1 MIGGKKQIAI
11 LASFFLALALALSPS
26 SALAEEKFVTILF
39 TGPLTGPTAAVTL
52 PLNLGLGDYI
62 QELNSKGGIDG
73 VKLKLITSDD
83 RYDVARA
90 ISFYQRYR
98 KTPRAVALISIS
110 TAATYVM
117 SPLIARDKMLMIT
130 TASGRFEHE
139 PGYVFLMFPP
149 FQNQFGAALD
159 WVAADWK
166 KKGKSGMPT
175 VGYMGWQ
182 GGAGEVFMNGAPQ
195 YAKKAGVKLLPPEY
209 FPPGSLKHETW
220 INRLAQQGA
229 DYIYVAGVDPSASFV
244 IRDAFGMGLT
254 KKIQF
259 ISGPFG
265 LEPHVGLK
273 VIKPEVLEG
282 SVVGSPYLTGD
293 EPLRHPLVKLFTK
306 YNKKPL
312 EEVNPSYLYSIGIA
326 KILEAAIRMALKEV
340 GYDKINGE
348 AVYQALQKLQ
358 GDITDGIM
366 SPVVM
371 GPKTRMLSRQI
382 RFYRVTKG
390 KLVPISGW
398 AQVPD
403 VVSLG
408 KF

>member
-1 MIGGKKQIAI
+1 MIGGKKQIVI

-26 SALAEEKFVTILF
+26 SALAEEKFVTFLF
-39 TGPLTGPTAAVTL
+39 SGPLTGPGAGTTL
-52 PLNLGLGDYI
+52 PFNQGIGDYI

-73 VKLKLITSDD
+73 VKIKMISSDD

-98 KTPRAVALISIS
+98 RTPRVVSFFNMGTSAN
-110 TAATYVM
+110 YVM
-117 SPLIARDKMLMIT
+117 SPLIIKDKMLTIT

-139 PGYVFLMFPP
+139 LGYIFLMFAPY
-149 FQNQFGAALD
+149 QSIFGATLD

-182 GGAGEVFMNGAPQ
+182 GGAGEAFMNGTPQ
-195 YAKKAGVKLLPPEY
+195 YAKKVGVKLLPPEY

-229 DYIYVAGVDPSASFV
+229 DYIYTIGVDPSPSFV
-244 IRDAFGMGLT
+244 IRDAFGMGMT

-265 LEPHVGLK
+265 LEPHIGLK
-273 VIKPEVLEG
+273 IIKPEVLEG
-282 SVVGSPYLTGD
+282 SVLSSPYLTGD
-293 EPLRHPLVKLFTK
+293 EHLKHPMAKLFTK
-306 YNKKPL
+306 YRKRPL
-312 EEVNPSYLYSIGIA
+312 EELNPSYLYSIGIA
-326 KILEAAIRMALKEV
+326 KILEAAIRLALKEV

-358 GDITDGIM
+358 GDLTDGIM
-366 SPVVM
+366 GSIAL
-371 GPKTRMLSRQI
+371 GPKTRMMSREI

-398 AQVPD
+398 VQVPD